1 MIIQVDENI
10 SIKVCFDAADREE
23 AFDDE
28 IRFCI
33 SESGPE
39 EMRIFGADETSF
51 LLTAEQAEQLAS
63 ALQQAAA
70 ESRSIPRSVWPGV
83 PSPDFDS

>member
-10 SIKVCFDAADREE
+10 SIQVYFRPADREE
-23 AFDDE
+23 GSNDD

-33 SESGPE
+33 HESGPDSI
-39 EMRIFGADETSF
+39 RIFAADETSF
-51 LLTAEQAEQLAS
+51 LLTCEQAERLAS

-70 ESRSIPRSVWPGV
+70 ESRSIPRSVWSGV